1 MIQRYG
7 WLRGYYDRDES
18 DSEVQRICNR
28 KERTERKKRSVVVL
42 ECLLKMWR
50 HLALGD
56 S

>member
-1 MIQRYG
+1 MGGLEVIMTGALQG
-7 WLRGYYDRDES
+7 ES